1 MPRILPELIAAALL
15 LTGCGYIGSPVPP
28 RANIPAPVTEL
39 AAVQQDASII
49 VHFRVPATTTEN
61 VAIKSPLKLDLRV
74 GVAADGPFHAAEW
87 ATEAKAIPPGPVEGG
102 VATYAISSAEWTGKN
117 VVIGVRA
124 IGVNGKASNWSALE
138 ALPVVAPPQKPG
150 RPHIDNTAEGLR
162 LTWEGPAGD
171 FRIFRRAGDEKAFAP
186 LADVQQ
192 SGWTD
197 HTSEFGKPYI
207 YRVQRIVKLG
217 VHKEAESDPS
227 EESEPKIPKDEFAPA
242 APSGLRAS
250 PAAGSV
256 ELSWDRNLEP
266 DLAGYRV
273 YRAIPGGKFE
283 KIAEL
288 SQVPSYSDR
297 AVESGKQYRYMI
309 TAFDKSAN
317 ESAQS
322 AVAEATL
329 Q

>member
-1 MPRILPELIAAALL
+1 MPRIPPELIAAALV
-15 LTGCGYIGSPVPP
+15 LTGCGYIGSPLPP
-28 RANIPAPVTEL
+28 LANVPAPVAEL
-39 AAVQQDASII
+39 AAVQRDARII
-49 VHFRVPATTTEN
+49 VRFRLPTTTTED
-61 VAIKSPLKLDLRV
+61 VTIKSPLKLDLRI
-74 GVAADGPFHAAEW
+74 GAAADGPIHAGEW
-87 ATEAKAIPPGPVEGG
+87 ATQARPVPPGPVEGG
-102 VATYAISSAEWTGKN
+102 VATYAIPSAEWTGKN
-117 VVIGVRA
+117 VVIGARV
-124 IGVNGKASNWSALE
+124 IGANGKESNWSVLE
-138 ALPVVAPPQKPG
+138 ALPVVPPPQKPAK
-150 RPHIDNTAEGLR
+150 PHIDNTAEGLR
-162 LTWEGPAGD
+162 LTWEGPPGD
-171 FRIFRRAGDEKAFAP
+171 FRIFRRAGDEKTFSP
-186 LADVQQ
+186 LGDVQE

-197 HTSEFGKPYI
+197 RTSEVGKPYTYI
-207 YRVQRIVKLG
+207 VQRIVKLG
-217 VHKEAESDPS
+217 VHTEAESGLS
-227 EESEPKIPKDEFAPA
+227 EESEVTIPEDKFAPA
-242 APSGLRAS
+242 APTGVRAS

-273 YRAIPGGKFE
+273 YRAVAGGKFE

-297 AVESGKQYRYMI
+297 AVESGKQYRYVV

>member
-1 MPRILPELIAAALL
+1 MPRILPELVAAALL
-15 LTGCGYIGSPVPP
+15 LSGCGYIGSPLPP
-28 RANIPAPVTEL
+28 LANVPAPVTEL
-39 AAVQQDASII
+39 AAVEQGARII
-49 VHFRVPATTTEN
+49 VHLRLPTTTTEN
-61 VAIKSPLKLDLRV
+61 VAIKSPPKPDLRI
-74 GVAADGPFHAAEW
+74 GTAAEGPFQAAEW
-87 ATEAKAIPPGPVEGG
+87 AAQAKPVPAGTVEGG
-102 VATYAISSAEWTGKN
+102 VATYVIPAAEWTGKN
-117 VVIGVRA
+117 VVIGART
-124 IGVNGKASNWSALE
+124 IGANGKESAWSALE
-138 ALPVVAPPQKPG
+138 PLPVVPPPQKPG
-150 RPHIDNTAEGLR
+150 KPEVKNTAEGLR
-162 LTWEGPAGD
+162 LAWEGAPGD

-197 HTSEFGKPYI
+197 RTSEFGKPYT
-207 YRVQRIVKLG
+207 YRVQRIVRLG

-227 EESEPKIPKDEFAPA
+227 EESEVTTPKDEFAPA

-273 YRAIPGGKFE
+273 YRAASGGKFE

-297 AVESGKQYRYMI
+297 AVESGKLYRYAV

-317 ESAQS
+317 ESVQS
-322 AVAEATL
+322 AVAEATT

>member
-1 MPRILPELIAAALL
+1 
-15 LTGCGYIGSPVPP
+15 
-28 RANIPAPVTEL
+28 
-39 AAVQQDASII
+39 VQQDARII
-49 VHFRVPATTTEN
+49 VHFRLPITTTEN
-61 VAIKSPLKLDLRV
+61 VAIKSPPKPDLRI
-74 GVAADGPFHAAEW
+74 GTAAEGPFRAAEW
-87 ATEAKAIPPGPVEGG
+87 AARAKPIPPGAFEGG
-102 VATYAISSAEWTGKN
+102 VAMYVIPSAEWTGKN
-117 VVIGVRA
+117 VVIGARA
-124 IGVNGKASNWSALE
+124 IGLNGKESTWSALE
-138 ALPVVAPPQKPG
+138 ALPVVPPPEKPG
-150 RPHIDNTAEGLR
+150 QPHVENTAEGLR
-162 LTWEGPAGD
+162 LTWEGAPGD

-197 HTSEFGKPYI
+197 RTSEFGKPYV
-207 YRVQRIVKLG
+207 YKVQRIVKLG
-217 VHKEAESDPS
+217 VHKEAESDQS
-227 EESEPKIPKDEFAPA
+227 EESESITPKDEFPPA
-242 APSGLRAS
+242 APTGLRAS

-273 YRAIPGGKFE
+273 YRAVAGGKFE

-297 AVESGKQYRYMI
+297 AVESGKQYRYVV

-317 ESAQS
+317 EGAQS
-322 AVAEATL
+322 AVVEATL

>member
-1 MPRILPELIAAALL
+1 MPRILPELIAAALA
-15 LTGCGYIGSPVPP
+15 LTGCGYIGNPLPP
-28 RANIPAPVTEL
+28 LANVPAPVTDL
-39 AAVQQDASII
+39 TAVEREDRII
-49 VHFRVPATTTEN
+49 VHFKLPTTTTEN
-61 VAIKSPLKLDLRV
+61 ATIKSPLKLDLRI
-74 GVAADGPFHAAEW
+74 GTAATGPFHAAEW
-87 ATEAKAIPPGPVEGG
+87 AAQAKPAPPGPVEGG
-102 VATYAISSAEWTGKN
+102 VATYAISAAEWIGKD
-117 VVIGVRA
+117 VVIGARVIA
-124 IGVNGKASNWSALE
+124 ANGKESNWSTLE
-138 ALPVVAPPQKPG
+138 ALPVVPPPEKPG
-150 RPHIDNTAEGLR
+150 KPQIDNTAEGLR

-171 FRIFRRAGDEKAFAP
+171 FRIFRRAGDEKAFTP

-197 HTSEFGKPYI
+197 RTSEFGKPYTYI
-207 YRVQRIVKLG
+207 VQRIVKLG
-217 VHKEAESDPS
+217 VHKEAESDQS
-227 EESEPKIPKDEFAPA
+227 EESKVTIPEDKFPPA

-273 YRAIPGGKFE
+273 YRAVAGGKFE

-297 AVESGKQYRYMI
+297 AVESGMQYHYAV

-317 ESAQS
+317 ESDRS
-322 AVAEATL
+322 AVVEATL
-329 Q
+329 P